1 MTAKPL
7 TYTLW
12 LVGPLA
18 ALVLATKLHKLLVM
32 GAFPLQVLA
41 GLFPDLLVSGVLA
54 LVTWALLHRH
64 GVLRWVARPLIHMI
78 VLVATL
84 LVFVDHGFWLTT
96 GTLLDPA
103 VLRYGLSHMDSL
115 GDVYLSAMG
124 PLVWLGLGALIL
136 VHVLPVRF
144 GRRVASDGPT
154 QIQRPRR
161 LVLIGLASLLLTG
174 LAAALTHTPRPALGT
189 NVLVAHLGGLWSS
202 PAMAQATGLEGHPPL
217 VLGRARPAID
227 GPPNVV
233 FVLMESVRARSTTP
247 YSPSLATTPFL
258 AKLAA
263 RGAVVEDTWTTVTHT
278 SKALVSALCG
288 IYPLLELPVV
298 EARGLPVE
306 CLAKLMKERG
316 YATAFMQPAAGGF
329 EERRELVTHMGYELF
344 VSKETLSGSPHELT
358 NYFGY
363 EDEALLEPALAFTA
377 DQKQKGRPFF
387 LTLLNL
393 STHHTYDTPSDHH
406 RQHDSSEHGKYLDAI
421 TYFDGVLERLFEGLA
436 RQGVLDRTLV
446 VLVGDHGEAFGEHG
460 TLQHNAAIHEE
471 GLHVPLVVVG
481 PGIAPGTRIKGLRQ
495 LIDLVPT
502 TLEWLGTPVVSGLPG
517 KSLLTSDGHER
528 LFASCWLQRECVAT
542 RESRWKLIWHYD
554 RKSPELYDLE
564 TDPMEREDR
573 FVSTPE
579 SVWRPMLTRLLE
591 WERVTLGRWHHFFQN
606 GARDFV
612 SQVRPDI
619 DSPRDV
625 VFRDST
631 GRPLARLIG
640 VEGPP
645 LIRAGA
651 PMVFTLHWEVL
662 SEMSGWYP
670 FTYLVPA
677 DARERVFDANHP
689 VAGGHHPVRLW
700 RPGTFVSD
708 RFELRPDP
716 VLSPGRWSLAVGFFN
731 SGTTGVAARAFA
743 EAQDPA
749 SVDAERRAHVFELVV
764 TTPSRSRGG
773 AR

>member
-18 ALVLATKLHKLLVM
+18 VVALATKLHKLVVM
-32 GAFPLQVLA
+32 GAGPLQVLA
-41 GLFPDLLVSGVLA
+41 GLFPDLLVSGLLAFLVWAVL
-54 LVTWALLHRH
+54 HH
-64 GVLRWVARPLIHMI
+64 KGVLRWVVRPLMHAV
-78 VLVATL
+78 VLGATL
-84 LVFVDHGFWLTT
+84 LASIDHGFWLTT

-103 VLRYGLSHMDSL
+103 VLRYGLSHMDTL

-124 PLVWLGLGALIL
+124 PLVWLGLAALVL
-136 VHVLPVRF
+136 VHLLPVRF
-144 GRRVASDGPT
+144 GRQVASDGP
-154 QIQRPRR
+154 RR
-161 LVLIGLASLLLTG
+161 TPHARRFILAGLAALLMTG
-174 LAAALTHTPRPALGT
+174 LAAAFIQTPRPALGT
-189 NVLVAHLGGLWSS
+189 NVLLAHLGGLWSP
-202 PAMAQATGLEGHPPL
+202 PAMAQSTDLEGHPPL

-227 GPPNVV
+227 GLPNVL

-247 YSPSLATTPFL
+247 YSPSLETTPFL

-263 RGAVVEDTWTTVTHT
+263 RGALVEDTWTTVTHT

-329 EERRELVTHMGYELF
+329 EERRELVTHMGYDIF
-344 VSKETLSGSPHELT
+344 VSKETLSGSPHEVT
-358 NYFGY
+358 NYFGF

-377 DQKQKGRPFF
+377 DQKKKGRPFF

-406 RQHDSSEHGKYLDAI
+406 RHHDSSEHGKYLDAI
-421 TYFDGVLERLFEGLA
+421 SYFDGVLERLFEGLA
-436 RQGVLDRTLV
+436 RQGLLEHTLV

-460 TLQHNAAIHEE
+460 TLQHNAAIHQE

-502 TLEWLGTPVVSGLPG
+502 TLERLGTPVVSGLPG
-517 KSLLTSDGHER
+517 KSLFTSDGHER
-528 LFASCWLQRECVAT
+528 LFAACWLQRECMAT

-564 TDPMEREDR
+564 KDPMERDDR
-573 FVSTPE
+573 FATTPE

-591 WERVTLGRWHHFFQN
+591 WERETLGRWHHFFQN

-612 SQVRPDI
+612 SQARPEI

-640 VEGPP
+640 VDGPP
-645 LIRAGA
+645 RIKADA
-651 PMVFTLHWEVL
+651 PMVMTLHWEVL
-662 SEMSGWYP
+662 GEMAGWYP
-670 FTYLVPA
+670 FTYLVRTDGP
-677 DARERVFDANHP
+677 EQVFDANHP

-708 RFELRPDP
+708 RFEVRPDP
-716 VLSPGRWSLAVGFFN
+716 ALSAGRWSLAVGFFN
-731 SGTTGVAARAFA
+731 AETTGVAARAVA
-743 EAQDPA
+743 EARDPA
-749 SVDAERRAHVFELVV
+749 SVDPERRAHVFEVV
-764 TTPSRSRGG
+764 VSTPSRSRGG